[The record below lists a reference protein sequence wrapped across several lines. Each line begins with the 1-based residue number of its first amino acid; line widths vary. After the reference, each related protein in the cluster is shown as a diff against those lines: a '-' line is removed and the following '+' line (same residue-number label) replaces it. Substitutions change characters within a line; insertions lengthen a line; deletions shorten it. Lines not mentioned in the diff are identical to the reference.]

1 MLFNQTESVIIT
13 AFSLLH
19 EKYCIP
25 ISNATFVGECY
36 VSVLFIFTFEL
47 VPPSFFFCFFF
58 LFFSPPIHPSTHSM
72 EKKRQRKRERERKR
86 ESIQHS
92 PTVYLFKS
100 TFLQFIHFIPS
111 TCTPSHIHRHS
122 SYHIISYTYTHIIS
136 RDFFSLSIPLPIESN
151 LAVSLVKKKQGTHL
165 GVIPSHSCSSIHHPI
180 ARHPQREREKWNH
193 HDTSFLLVSCLHW
206 PSVLFFSLVHIWYG
220 GYVDHSLVVNSSPNN
235 ESWVSMCVCG
245 ELVVVEKGFHSRIHN
260 WEMKTWNERLS
271 EHATWLGH
279 SQTCGHYVDP
289 GSS

>member
-1 MLFNQTESVIIT
+1 MKSIVFPFQMRHLW
-13 AFSLLH
+13 
-19 EKYCIP
+19 
-25 ISNATFVGECY
+25 
-36 VSVLFIFTFEL
+36 VSVMCLCFLFL
-47 VPPSFFFCFFF
+47 HSNWSPLLFFFVFF

-72 EKKRQRKRERERKR
+72 EKKRQRKRERER

-111 TCTPSHIHRHS
+111 TCTPSHIHKHS

-165 GVIPSHSCSSIHHPI
+165 GAIPSHSCSSIHHPI

-235 ESWVSMCVCG
+235 ESWVSMCVWWAGRCRERISLEDKHLRNENLKWKVERTHNVARSFTNVRTLCG
-245 ELVVVEKGFHSRIHN
+245 SRQFL
-260 WEMKTWNERLS
+260 K
-271 EHATWLGH
+271 
-279 SQTCGHYVDP
+279 
-289 GSS
+289 